1 MRKKIA
7 ILRGGPSS
15 EYDVSLKTGKAIFE
29 ALVNDYDLTDV
40 VVDKQG
46 IWHVSGIPH
55 TPQSALK
62 HVDAVFNA
70 MHGEYGE
77 DGKVQQIL
85 EQIKVPF
92 TGARSLAAALSMNKV
107 KTKELYKQNGIKTP
121 LHKVLSKPDS
131 DGGLDFQ
138 AMLVFRNFVMP
149 VVLKPVDKGSS
160 VGVTLARDFNS
171 LKNAMERLYM
181 ISDQILVEEYING
194 REATVGVVDN
204 LRGEKHYSLYPIE
217 IRTPKQGD
225 LFDYNLKYPS
235 FVQTEKVKQANQDLD
250 AANTI
255 LKAESICPGNFTKEE
270 SAELQNLAKKAH
282 QILDLRHYSRTDF
295 MVHPRRGIYAL
306 ETNSLPGLTSD
317 SLLPKSLKAHGVE
330 YKDFLEHI
338 LGLL

>member
-29 ALVNDYDLTDV
+29 ALINDYDIIDV
-40 VVDKQG
+40 VIDKQG
-46 IWHVSGIPH
+46 VWHVGGVPK
-55 TPQSALK
+55 TPGQALQN
-62 HVDAVFNA
+62 VDAVFNA

-92 TGARSLAAALSMNKV
+92 TGARALAAALSMNKV
-107 KTKELYKQNGIKTP
+107 KTKEIYKQHGIKTP
-121 LHKVLSKPDS
+121 MHKVLSKPDT

-138 AMLVFRNFVMP
+138 AMLIFRNFVMP

-160 VGVTLARDFNS
+160 VGVTLARDFQS
-171 LKNAMERLYM
+171 LKNAMEKLYE
-181 ISDQILVEEYING
+181 ISDQILVEEYIQG
-194 REATVGVVDN
+194 KEATVGVVDG
-204 LRGEKHYSLYPIE
+204 LRGQKHYPLYPVE
-217 IRTPKQGD
+217 IRKPLQDD

-235 FVQTEKVKQANQDLD
+235 FANKEHQEQNEKDKK
-250 AANTI
+250 AAEVI
-255 LKAESICPGNFTKEE
+255 LKAETICPGNFSKEE
-270 SAELQNLAKKAH
+270 SEMLQQLAIKAH
-282 QILDLRHYSRTDF
+282 QILDLRHYSRSDF
-295 MVHPRRGIYAL
+295 VVHPRRGIYVL
-306 ETNSLPGLTSD
+306 ETNALPGLTGD
-317 SLLPKSLKAHGVE
+317 SLLPQSLKVHGVE